1 MLKIPPVPLETSL
14 LMLIILT
21 FNVLTVDKMDI
32 LHEIVLTQGET
43 ITIGIIIKLRKQ
55 PVLSIMLK
63 LTNMKK
69 NIMRKMMNI
78 MKRNLKLKHMS
89 QEEQNLIL
97 PNLSPRIKEPYAQN
111 LARNRSY

>member
-1 MLKIPPVPLETSL
+1 
-14 LMLIILT
+14 MLIIPIS
-21 FNVLTVDKMDI
+21 NVLTVDKMDI

-43 ITIGIIIKLRKQ
+43 TTIGIIIKIRKQ

-63 LTNMKK
+63 LINMKK

-89 QEEQNLIL
+89 LEEQNLIL
-97 PNLSPRIKEPYAQN
+97 PNPYTRTREPYVQN
-111 LARNRSY
+111 LVRNKSY